1 MKKGRKGLAGLLAVA
16 TACSSLGVMGVNAEE
31 SSESVNIVWYR
42 TAWRDNADEKLVEDA
57 INEYIE
63 PLIGVTV
70 TVMTDAKDTPLNLA
84 LGAGE
89 EIDLWWD
96 ASWSSMQSYIDG
108 NVAYDLTD
116 IVKDYPT
123 LYESMP
129 ENIWEASKKA
139 GKNYYV
145 PIYKESAVGSG
156 ISFPSELTEKYG
168 WDLSTVKE
176 LQDLEPMIA
185 DCYADGMEYAYS
197 VGGDDSYKPFAA
209 DEFAFLTNYAVIDR
223 DDPTKVLNLLETPEY
238 REYLDLIYAWNQ
250 AGYINPTEASEHNV
264 MEQRKEL
271 LAEGQNAFW
280 GYTQIPDAAASE
292 SLRVDHDMTVLPL
305 TKTYLDTDSTAGSV
319 YMINAKTEKIDACLK
334 FLGLLSTDE
343 KLANLAAYGIEGKH
357 YTLTDEGRVS
367 LIADSGYAYPG
378 VWIVCNVMAP
388 TLMEG
393 EAADKKEQYDAFN
406 ANAEISCTAG
416 FNFDKTNVEA
426 EMTALNAV
434 VEEYRILME
443 RGFYDPETYLPEYQ
457 EKMESAGLEKVL
469 AEMQTQYDAWMAA
482 NAE

>member
-1 MKKGRKGLAGLLAVA
+1 MKKGKKGLAGLLAVA
-16 TACSSLGVMGVNAEE
+16 TACSSLGMMGVSAEE
-31 SSESVNIVWYR
+31 SNESVNIVWYR
-42 TAWRDNADEKLVEDA
+42 TAWTDNADEKLVEEA

-70 TVMTDAKDTPLNLA
+70 TVMTDGKDTPLNLA

-89 EIDLWWD
+89 EIDLFWT
-96 ASWSSMQSYIDG
+96 SGGRLQEFIDG
-108 NVAYDLTD
+108 GIAYDLTD
-116 IVKDYPT
+116 VIKDYPT

-129 ENIWEASKKA
+129 ESVWEASQRV
-139 GKNYYV
+139 GKNYYI
-145 PIYKESAVGSG
+145 PMYKETGTGFGV
-156 ISFPSELTEKYG
+156 SFPTELIEKYG

-176 LQDLEPMIA
+176 LKDLEPMIA

-197 VGGDDSYKPFAA
+197 VGGSDVYKPLAL
-209 DEFAFLTNYAVIDR
+209 DDFAFLSDYAVVDR

-238 REYLDLIYAWNQ
+238 KEYLDMIYSWNQ

-264 MEQRKEL
+264 MEQRTQL
-271 LAEGQNAFW
+271 IAEEQNAFW
-280 GYTQIPDAAASE
+280 MYTQIPDAAASE
-292 SLRVDHDMTVLPL
+292 SQRVDHDMTVLPL
-305 TKTYLDTDSTAGSV
+305 TKVYVDTDSTTGSA
-319 YMINAKTEKIDACLK
+319 YMINANTEKIDACLK

-343 KLANLAAYGIEGKH
+343 TLANLAAYGIEGKH

-367 LIADSGYAYPG
+367 LIADSGYTYPG

-393 EAADKKEQYDAFN
+393 EADDKKEQYDVFN
-406 ANAEISCTAG
+406 ANTEISCTAG
-416 FNFDKTNVEA
+416 FTFDKTNVEA

-434 VEEYRILME
+434 VEEYQLLLE

-457 EKMESAGLEKVL
+457 EKLEGAGLETVL
-469 AEMQTQYDAWMAA
+469 AEMQTQYDAWLAA
-482 NAE
+482 NAD

>member
-1 MKKGRKGLAGLLAVA
+1 
-16 TACSSLGVMGVNAEE
+16 
-31 SSESVNIVWYR
+31 
-42 TAWRDNADEKLVEDA
+42 
-57 INEYIE
+57 
-63 PLIGVTV
+63 
-70 TVMTDAKDTPLNLA
+70 MTDAKDTPLNLA

-89 EIDLWWD
+89 EIDLWWT
-96 ASWSSMQSYIDG
+96 SGGTIQEYIDG
-108 NVAYDLTD
+108 GIAYDLTD

-129 ENIWEASKKA
+129 ESVWEVSKRF
-139 GKNYYV
+139 GKNYYI
-145 PIYKESAVGSG
+145 PMYKETGTGYGV
-156 ISFPSELTEKYG
+156 SFPSELTEKYG

-176 LQDLEPMIA
+176 IKDLEPMVA
-185 DCYADGMEYAYS
+185 DCYADGMEYAFS
-197 VGGDDSYKPFAA
+197 VGASNVYRTLSFDDFS
-209 DEFAFLTNYAVIDR
+209 FLTSYAVVDR

-238 REYLDLIYAWNQ
+238 KEFLDMIYAWNQ
-250 AGYINPTEASEHNV
+250 AGYINPTEASENNV
-264 MEQRKEL
+264 MEQRKAL
-271 LAEGQNAFW
+271 IAEGQNAFW
-280 GYTQIPDAAASE
+280 RYVQIPDAATSE
-292 SLRVDHDMTVLPL
+292 SQRVDHDMTVLPL
-305 TKTYLDTDSTAGSV
+305 SKVYVDTDSTTGST

-393 EAADKKEQYDAFN
+393 DAADKKEQYDAFN
-406 ANAEISCTAG
+406 ANTEISCTAG

-434 VEEYRILME
+434 VEEYQILLE

-457 EKMESAGLEKVL
+457 EKLESAGLETVL
-469 AEMQTQYDAWMAA
+469 TEMQTQYDAWMAA